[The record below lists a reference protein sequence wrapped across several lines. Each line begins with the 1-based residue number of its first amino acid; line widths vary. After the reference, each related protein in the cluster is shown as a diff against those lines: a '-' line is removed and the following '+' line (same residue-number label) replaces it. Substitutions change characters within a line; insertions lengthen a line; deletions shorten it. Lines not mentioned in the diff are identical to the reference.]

1 MTSTRSRATVEE
13 LVRAYDQLG
22 IPPKFSP
29 QESRVLIGVW
39 RALAEG
45 APVTPQRVAEI
56 AAGAGMTEGEA
67 TEFLK
72 WMSEK
77 DDDGNVL
84 GVMGLTHTGWSQI
97 KFSVDGHQ
105 LRTWCALD
113 AIFLPLM
120 LNKTAK
126 VEVPSTPSGEPIYLT
141 LGPAGVEG
149 VEPPGAV
156 MSTVVPSVSE
166 RAGVQSVEEIW
177 MIFCHHSLFFRSR
190 NEAEEWAAGKESLDI
205 SVLSIEEAY
214 DVASKAFEGLR
225 HYAN

>member
-1 MTSTRSRATVEE
+1 MTSTSSTATVDE

-22 IPPKFSP
+22 IPPKFPP
-29 QESRVLIGVW
+29 QEARVLIGVW

-45 APVTPQRVAEI
+45 VPVTPQRVAEI

-72 WMSEK
+72 GMSEK
-77 DDDGNVL
+77 DDDGNIL
-84 GVMGLTHTGWSQI
+84 GTMGLTQTEWSQI
-97 KFSVDGHQ
+97 KFNVEGQQ

-126 VEVPSTPSGEPIYLT
+126 VEVPSAPSGGPIYLT
-141 LGPAGVEG
+141 LGPAGIDSVD
-149 VEPPGAV
+149 PPEAV
-156 MSTVVPSVSE
+156 MSTVVPSISE

-190 NEAEEWAAGKESLDI
+190 SEAEEWAAGKESLDI

-214 DVASKAFEGLR
+214 EVASRAFQGLR

>member
-1 MTSTRSRATVEE
+1 MTSTSSTATVEE
-13 LVRAYDQLG
+13 LVRAYDELG

-29 QESRVLIGVW
+29 QEARVVIGVW

-77 DDDGNVL
+77 DDDGNIL
-84 GVMGLTHTGWSQI
+84 GTMGLTHAEWSQI
-97 KFSVDGHQ
+97 KFTVDGHQ

-126 VEVPSTPSGEPIYLT
+126 VEMPSAPSGEPIYLT

-149 VEPPGAV
+149 VEPPEAV
-156 MSTVVPSVSE
+156 MSTVVPSISE
-166 RAGVQSVEEIW
+166 RAGVESVEEIW
-177 MIFCHHSLFFRSR
+177 KIFCHHSLFFRSR
-190 NEAEEWAAGKESLDI
+190 SEAEEWAAGKESLDI
-205 SVLSIEEAY
+205 SVLSIDEAY
-214 DVASKAFEGLR
+214 EVASKAFEGLR

>member
-1 MTSTRSRATVEE
+1 MTSTSSTSTIDE

-29 QESRVLIGVW
+29 QEARVLIGVW

-45 APVTPQRVAEI
+45 APVTPQRVVEL

-77 DDDGNVL
+77 DDDGNIL
-84 GVMGLTHTGWSQI
+84 GTLGLTHAEWSQI
-97 KFSVDGHQ
+97 KFNVDGHQ

-120 LNKTAK
+120 LNRTAM
-126 VEVPSTPSGEPIYLT
+126 VEVPSAPSGGPIYLT
-141 LGPAGVEG
+141 LGPAGIDRVD
-149 VEPPGAV
+149 PPEAV
-156 MSTVVPSVSE
+156 MSTVVPSISE
-166 RAGVQSVEEIW
+166 RAGVESVEEIW

-190 NEAEEWAAGKESLDI
+190 SEAEEWAAGKESLDI

-214 DVASKAFEGLR
+214 EVASRAFQSLR